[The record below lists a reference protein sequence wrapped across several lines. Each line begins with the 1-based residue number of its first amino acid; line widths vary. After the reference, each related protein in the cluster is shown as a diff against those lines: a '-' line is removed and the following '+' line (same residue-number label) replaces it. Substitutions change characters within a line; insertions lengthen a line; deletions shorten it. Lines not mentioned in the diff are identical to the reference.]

1 MPFKSSQAGRKRS
14 DRKPIQKAAVIETAD
29 KSQAPGTSTVDKK
42 ILQRIQKCLDRA
54 HHANSSELEAKAALF
69 VSQRLMSQHNVTQ
82 ADLLVSDGSN
92 SKASFGGHS
101 KVRITKTD
109 GSDKRVMME
118 AFAGKLANAM
128 CTFFDC
134 KCYSTYCGD
143 SVEWIF
149 FGIASNTVAAAMSF
163 EMAHNRIL
171 DWACA
176 YKGGKPTF
184 SYRIGVADGLAAMA
198 NHEKQREL
206 NQARRKELDI
216 LASQEHD
223 EAENRQ
229 REIQRLRPRPA
240 HCADAV
246 SEILSGDAIL
256 NQTNIKMELETS
268 SCGEIDDVSSNIKA
282 DFDMDEIKVTDLFDD
297 VDETIDVYLKREPTE
312 PPNPA
317 EMPLFSMDSKAHL
330 DTKTGAA
337 PATEA
342 SPWETGAQLVQFRAT
357 AEQVAE
363 DYVKEKKI
371 NLSRGRQR
379 YYMIQ
384 DFDAYRQ
391 GQADSAMIKINRRT

>member
-1 MPFKSSQAGRKRS
+1 M
-14 DRKPIQKAAVIETAD
+14 QKAAVIETAD
-29 KSQAPGTSTVDKK
+29 QDQAPGTSAVNKK
-42 ILQRIQKCLDRA
+42 ILERIQKCLDRA

-69 VSQRLMSQHNVTQ
+69 VSQKLMSQHNVTQ
-82 ADLLVSDGSN
+82 ADLLASDGSN

-101 KVRITKTD
+101 KVRITKTN

-128 CTFFDC
+128 CTCFDC

-143 SVEWIF
+143 CVEWSF

-171 DWACA
+171 NWACA

-198 NHEKQREL
+198 NREKQREL
-206 NQARRKELDI
+206 DQARRKELGI

-223 EAENRQ
+223 EAENPR
-229 REIQRLRPRPA
+229 REIERLWLLPA
-240 HCADAV
+240 HYADPLSAIGYGD
-246 SEILSGDAIL
+246 EILD
-256 NQTNIKMELETS
+256 QTNIKTQLDTS
-268 SCGEIDDVSSNIKA
+268 SCDEGEDVNSNTKA
-282 DFDMDEIKVTDLFDD
+282 DFDMDDIKITDLCDN
-297 VDETIDVYLKREPTE
+297 VDETIDMYVKREPTE
-312 PPNPA
+312 PPNPT
-317 EMPLFSMDSKAHL
+317 EMPLFNMDSKAHI
-330 DTKTGAA
+330 DTKTRAP

-342 SPWETGAQLVQFRAT
+342 SPWETGVQLIRFRAT

-363 DYVKEKKI
+363 DYLKEKKI
-371 NLSRGRQR
+371 KLSQGRQR
-379 YYMIQ
+379 YYTIR

-391 GQADSAMIKINRRT
+391 GQADSAMIEINWQTRR